1 MKGMVW
7 YEMKDIK
14 EINQLIQLGD
24 IDWWYV
30 IVALLLFLFFVKAV
44 WSLLDWLLFE
54 KLGIET
60 RKMKQRREEKELLKD
75 TAELA
80 KAASQL
86 AKTTA
91 ENLKIT
97 ADNLDKLQQ
106 RHTRDEEVFRNN
118 LSNYIEE
125 SRKDRKALHDEM
137 TKFTNNRVHDRE
149 QSLEIQKELK
159 DSIKILTD
167 GQQERDNKINNLTDM
182 FVDKEIDDLRF
193 KILDFASSISSGMKY
208 NRESYD
214 HILKIYGKYEHI
226 LEEHNMENG
235 LVEESVKYIQSSY
248 QELLKHG
255 IPNY

>member
-1 MKGMVW
+1 LKF
-7 YEMKDIK
+7 E
-14 EINQLIQLGD
+14 ELEQLTQ
-24 IDWWYV
+24 IDWWQV
-30 IVALLLFLFFVKAV
+30 FIGLCLLLFFVKAI
-44 WSLLDWLLFE
+44 WSVLDWLLFE

-60 RKMKQRREEKELLKD
+60 KKMKQKRQESELLKTTYD
-75 TAELA
+75 
-80 KAASQL
+80 L

-91 ENLKIT
+91 ENL
-97 ADNLDKLQQ
+97 DKLQK
-106 RHTRDEEVFRNN
+106 RHTKDEEEFRNN
-118 LSNYIEE
+118 LNNYMEE

-137 TKFTNNRVHDRE
+137 TKFTDNRVNDRK

-159 DSIKILTD
+159 DSIKNLID
-167 GQQERDNKINNLTDM
+167 GQQDRDKKINDLTDM

-214 HILKIYGKYEHI
+214 HILKIYGKYEKI

-248 QELLKHG
+248 QELLKTG
-255 IPNY
+255 VVDY

>member
-1 MKGMVW
+1 
-7 YEMKDIK
+7 MKDIK

-60 RKMKQRREEKELLKD
+60 RKMKQRREERQLLKD

-80 KAASQL
+80 KAASEL
-86 AKTTA
+86 AKATA
-91 ENLKIT
+91 E
-97 ADNLDKLQQ
+97 NLDKLQK
-106 RHTRDEEVFRNN
+106 RHTKDEEVFRNN
-118 LSNYIEE
+118 LNDYIEE

-137 TKFTNNRVHDRE
+137 TRFTNNRIHDRE

-167 GQQERDNKINNLTDM
+167 GQQERDKKINDLTNM

-255 IPNY
+255 MPNY

>member
-60 RKMKQRREEKELLKD
+60 RKMKQRREERQLLKD

-80 KAASQL
+80 KAASEL
-86 AKTTA
+86 AKATA
-91 ENLKIT
+91 E
-97 ADNLDKLQQ
+97 NLDKLQNK
-106 RHTRDEEVFRNN
+106 HTKDEEVFRNN
-118 LSNYIEE
+118 LNDYIEE

-137 TKFTNNRVHDRE
+137 TRFTNNRIHDRE

-159 DSIKILTD
+159 DSIKMLTD
-167 GQQERDNKINNLTDM
+167 GQYDRDKKINDLTDM

>member
-7 YEMKDIK
+7 YEMDKVK
-14 EINQLIQLGD
+14 EMNQLIQLGD

-30 IVALLLFLFFVKAV
+30 IFAVLLFLFCVKAV
-44 WSLLDWLLFE
+44 WSLFDWLFFE

-60 RKMKQRREEKELLKD
+60 KKMKQKRQESELLQ
-75 TAELA
+75 TTYA
-80 KAASQL
+80 L

-91 ENLKIT
+91 ENL
-97 ADNLDKLQQ
+97 DKLQK
-106 RHTRDEEVFRNN
+106 RHTKDEEEFRNN
-118 LSNYIEE
+118 LNDYMEE

-137 TKFTNNRVHDRE
+137 TRFTNNRIHDRE

-159 DSIKILTD
+159 DSIKVLTD
-167 GQQERDNKINNLTDM
+167 GQQERDKKISDLTDM

>member
-1 MKGMVW
+1 
-7 YEMKDIK
+7 MKDVK

-60 RKMKQRREEKELLKD
+60 KKMKQRREEREQLKA
-75 TAELA
+75 TTELA
-80 KAASQL
+80 KA
-86 AKTTA
+86 TA
-91 ENLKIT
+91 ENL
-97 ADNLDKLQQ
+97 AKLQQ
-106 RHTRDEEVFRNN
+106 RHIKDEAEFRNN
-118 LSNYIEE
+118 LNDYIEE

-137 TKFTNNRVHDRE
+137 TRFTNNRLHDRE

-159 DSIKILTD
+159 DSIKTLTD
-167 GQQERDNKINNLTDM
+167 CQKDRDEKINNLTNM

-226 LEEHNMENG
+226 LKEHNMENG
-235 LVEESVKYIQSSY
+235 LVEESIKYIQSSY

>member
-1 MKGMVW
+1 MVW

-44 WSLLDWLLFE
+44 WSLLDWLLLE

-60 RKMKQRREEKELLKD
+60 RKMKQRREERQLLKD

-80 KAASQL
+80 KAASEL
-86 AKTTA
+86 AKATA
-91 ENLKIT
+91 E
-97 ADNLDKLQQ
+97 NLDKLQK
-106 RHTRDEEVFRNN
+106 RHTKDEEVFRNN
-118 LSNYIEE
+118 LNDYIEE

-137 TKFTNNRVHDRE
+137 TRFTNNRIHDRE

-167 GQQERDNKINNLTDM
+167 GQQERDKKINDLTDM

>member
-1 MKGMVW
+1 MKGMVL
-7 YEMKDIK
+7 YEMDDLK
-14 EINQLIQLGD
+14 ELMQ
-24 IDWWYV
+24 IDWQYV
-30 IVALLLFLFFVKAV
+30 IVALFLLLICIKFA

-60 RKMKQRREEKELLKD
+60 RKMKQKREETALLRD
-75 TAELA
+75 TAILA
-80 KAASQL
+80 KTTAEL

-91 ENLKIT
+91 ENL
-97 ADNLDKLQQ
+97 DKLQQ
-106 RHTRDEEVFRNN
+106 RHAKDEEEFRNN
-118 LSNYIEE
+118 LNDYIKE
-125 SRKDRKALHDEM
+125 SRKDRMALHDEM
-137 TKFTNNRVHDRE
+137 TRFTDNRINDRR

-167 GQQERDNKINNLTDM
+167 SQHDRDEKINNLTDM
-182 FVDKEIDDLRF
+182 FVSKEIDDLRF

-214 HILKIYGKYEHI
+214 HILKIYGKYEQI

-248 QELLKHG
+248 QELLKTG
-255 IPNY
+255 MTNYL

>member
-7 YEMKDIK
+7 HEMKEVK

-60 RKMKQRREEKELLKD
+60 KKMKQRREEREQLKA
-75 TAELA
+75 TTELA
-80 KAASQL
+80 KA
-86 AKTTA
+86 TA
-91 ENLKIT
+91 ENL
-97 ADNLDKLQQ
+97 AKLQQ
-106 RHTRDEEVFRNN
+106 RHIKDEAEFRNN
-118 LSNYIEE
+118 LNDYIEE

-137 TKFTNNRVHDRE
+137 TRFTNNRLHDRE

-159 DSIKILTD
+159 DSIKTLTD
-167 GQQERDNKINNLTDM
+167 CQKDRDEKINNLTNM

>member
-1 MKGMVW
+1 
-7 YEMKDIK
+7 MKDIK
-14 EINQLIQLGD
+14 EINQLIQLGE

-30 IVALLLFLFFVKAV
+30 IVAVLLLLFFVKAV

-60 RKMKQRREEKELLKD
+60 RKMKQRREERELLKD
-75 TAELA
+75 TAEVA
-80 KAASQL
+80 KAASEL
-86 AKTTA
+86 AKVTA
-91 ENLKIT
+91 E
-97 ADNLDKLQQ
+97 NLDKLQQ
-106 RHTRDEEVFRNN
+106 RHTRDEEEFRNN
-118 LSNYIEE
+118 LNDYIEE
-125 SRKDRKALHDEM
+125 SRKDRRALHDEM
-137 TKFTNNRVHDRE
+137 TRFTNNRLHDRE

-167 GQQERDNKINNLTDM
+167 GQKDRDEKINNLTDM

-193 KILDFASSISSGMKY
+193 KILDFASSISSGMEY

-214 HILKIYGKYEHI
+214 HILKIYGKYERI

-235 LVEESVKYIQSSY
+235 LVEESIKYIQSSY

>member
-1 MKGMVW
+1 MK
-7 YEMKDIK
+7 YIK
-14 EINQLIQLGD
+14 EINQLIQLGE

-60 RKMKQRREEKELLKD
+60 RKMKQRREESQLLKD

-80 KAASQL
+80 KAASEL
-86 AKTTA
+86 AKATA
-91 ENLKIT
+91 E
-97 ADNLDKLQQ
+97 NLDKLQK
-106 RHTRDEEVFRNN
+106 RHTKDEEVFRNN
-118 LSNYIEE
+118 LNDYIEE

-137 TKFTNNRVHDRE
+137 TRFTNNRTHDRE

-167 GQQERDNKINNLTDM
+167 SQQDRDKKINDLTDM
-182 FVDKEIDDLRF
+182 FVEKEIDDLRF

>member
-14 EINQLIQLGD
+14 EINQLIQLGE

-30 IVALLLFLFFVKAV
+30 IVAVLLLLFFVKAV

-60 RKMKQRREEKELLKD
+60 RKMKQRREESQLLKD

-80 KAASQL
+80 KAASEL
-86 AKTTA
+86 AKATA
-91 ENLKIT
+91 ENL
-97 ADNLDKLQQ
+97 DRLQK
-106 RHTRDEEVFRNN
+106 RHTKDEEVFRNN
-118 LSNYIEE
+118 LNDYIEE

-137 TKFTNNRVHDRE
+137 TRFTNNRTHDRE

-167 GQQERDNKINNLTDM
+167 SQQDRDRKINDLTDM
-182 FVDKEIDDLRF
+182 FVEKEIDDLRF

>member
-7 YEMKDIK
+7 YEMKDVK

-30 IVALLLFLFFVKAV
+30 IVSLLLFLFFVKAV

-60 RKMKQRREEKELLKD
+60 RKMKQRREERQLLKD

-80 KAASQL
+80 KAASEL
-86 AKTTA
+86 AKATA
-91 ENLKIT
+91 E
-97 ADNLDKLQQ
+97 NLDKLQK
-106 RHTRDEEVFRNN
+106 RHTKDEEVFRNN
-118 LSNYIEE
+118 LNDYIEE

-137 TKFTNNRVHDRE
+137 TRFTNNRIHDRE

-167 GQQERDNKINNLTDM
+167 GQQERDKKINDLTDM

>member
-1 MKGMVW
+1 MC
-7 YEMKDIK
+7 
-14 EINQLIQLGD
+14 
-24 IDWWYV
+24 IDWQYV
-30 IVALLLFLFFVKAV
+30 ILAIFLFLVCVKFV

-60 RKMKQRREEKELLKD
+60 RKMKQKREETALLRD

-80 KAASQL
+80 KTTAEL

-91 ENLKIT
+91 ENL
-97 ADNLDKLQQ
+97 DKLQK
-106 RHTRDEEVFRNN
+106 RHTKDEEEFRNN
-118 LSNYIEE
+118 LNNYIEE
-125 SRKDRKALHDEM
+125 SRIDRMALHNEMTRFTDNRINDRK
-137 TKFTNNRVHDRE
+137 

-167 GQQERDNKINNLTDM
+167 GQYDRDKKINNLTDM
-182 FVDKEIDDLRF
+182 FVSKEIDDLRF

-214 HILKIYGKYEHI
+214 HILKIYGKYEKI

-235 LVEESVKYIQSSY
+235 LVEESVKYIQNSY
-248 QELLKHG
+248 QELLKIG
-255 IPNY
+255 MTNY

>member
-1 MKGMVW
+1 MKGMVL
-7 YEMKDIK
+7 YEMDDLK
-14 EINQLIQLGD
+14 ELMQ
-24 IDWWYV
+24 IDWQYV
-30 IVALLLFLFFVKAV
+30 IVALFLLLICIKFV

-60 RKMKQRREEKELLKD
+60 RKMKQKREETALLRD
-75 TAELA
+75 TAALA
-80 KAASQL
+80 KTTAEL

-91 ENLKIT
+91 ENL
-97 ADNLDKLQQ
+97 DKLQR
-106 RHTRDEEVFRNN
+106 RHAKDEEEFRNN
-118 LSNYIEE
+118 LNDYIKE
-125 SRKDRKALHDEM
+125 SRKDRMALHDEM
-137 TKFTNNRVHDRE
+137 TRFTDNRINDRK

-167 GQQERDNKINNLTDM
+167 GQYDRDEKINNLTDM
-182 FVDKEIDDLRF
+182 FVSKEIDDLRF

-214 HILKIYGKYEHI
+214 HILKIYGKYEQI

-248 QELLKHG
+248 QELLKTG
-255 IPNY
+255 MTNYL